1 MSEDNKYSVEDLI
14 ASALEQR
21 PNEFEDTFNSLV
33 LDRVQSAVE
42 ARKQEI
48 ATSMFTNT
56 FEVEAPEEE

>member
-1 MSEDNKYSVEDLI
+1 MSTDNKYGIEDLI
-14 ASALEQR
+14 ASAIEQR
-21 PNEFEDTFNSLV
+21 PTEFEDTFNSLV

-56 FEVEAPEEE
+56 IEVETPEEE